1 MYSVKYKGV
10 VDKMSAMPL
19 LICSI
24 ELLKNIHTTYYGILR
39 RILIGGVEMHYIY
52 HGIIIIDL

>member
-1 MYSVKYKGV
+1 MYLVKYKGV

-24 ELLKNIHTTYYGILR
+24 ELLKNIHTIYYGILSCV
-39 RILIGGVEMHYIY
+39 LVGGV
-52 HGIIIIDL
+52 D